1 MAKLSN
7 VSRARARTVRKGN
20 ARGSLTRTKRG
31 TYMGLIKKKKTGSIF
46 RRTIRALRAFRS
58 CLSLGPVAIKKPF
71 GSQRKKKQK

>member
-31 TYMGLIKKKKTGSIF
+31 TYMGLIKKKRKQVRF
-46 RRTIRALRAFRS
+46 FDERS
-58 CLSLGPVAIKKPF
+58 A
-71 GSQRKKKQK
+71 R